1 MTGRTKLSFPFI
13 DTQSKMSEEKVR
25 WELGDALVK
34 LSFKGSLLEVL
45 QEESVVL

>member
-1 MTGRTKLSFPFI
+1 
-13 DTQSKMSEEKVR
+13 MSEEKER

-34 LSFKGSLLEVL
+34 LSFKGSLLEVS

>member
-1 MTGRTKLSFPFI
+1 
-13 DTQSKMSEEKVR
+13 MSEGEER